1 MRKSDGLINVIFARI
16 KWLYAVIV
24 IFTGMTLMIAIF
36 YLVPKPYAQKISA
49 WFIRL
54 LVLLPVRVKGTPD
67 PEAQMFLLNHQSD
80 IDIGIMETITSKD
93 LAWVAKKELFN
104 IPFFGLVLKLP
115 KDIALE
121 RESKTALVKLI
132 KECKDRIDQGRVIT
146 IFPEGTRTETGKMK
160 PFKPGAKIVADKFA
174 LKVQPVVLIATAWHF
189 SNKRKHFHSGAV
201 TAVYLDSFVADKNDP
216 EWLNN
221 LHTTMQK
228 VYDDELANTPR
239 YR

>member
-1 MRKSDGLINVIFARI
+1 MITIFH
-16 KWLYAVIV
+16 
-24 IFTGMTLMIAIF
+24 
-36 YLVPKPYAQKISA
+36 LVPNPYAQKISA

-54 LVLLPVRVKGTPD
+54 LVFLPVRVKGTPD

-80 IDIGIMETITSKD
+80 IDIGIMETITPKD
-93 LAWVAKKELFN
+93 LAWVAKKELFDV
-104 IPFFGLVLKLP
+104 PFFGLVVKLP

-121 RESKTALVKLI
+121 RESKSSLVKLI
-132 KECKDRIDQGRVIT
+132 KECKDRLDHGRVIT

-160 PFKPGAKIVADKFA
+160 PFKAGAKIVADKFT

-189 SNKRKHFHSGAV
+189 SNKRKDFRPGTV
-201 TAVYLDSFVADKNDP
+201 TAVYMDSFVADKENP

-221 LHTTMQK
+221 LHTQMQK
-228 VYDDELANTPR
+228 VYDDELANHPR

>member
-1 MRKSDGLINVIFARI
+1 VIFARI
-16 KWLYAVIV
+16 RWLYALIV
-24 IFTGMTLMIAIF
+24 IFSGMTLMITIF
-36 YLVPKPYAQKISA
+36 HLVPNPYAQKISA

-54 LVLLPVRVKGTPD
+54 LVFLPVRVKGTPD

-80 IDIGIMETITSKD
+80 IDIGIMETITPKD
-93 LAWVAKKELFN
+93 LAWVAKKELFDV
-104 IPFFGLVLKLP
+104 PFFGLVVKLP

-121 RESKTALVKLI
+121 RESKSSLVKLI
-132 KECKDRIDQGRVIT
+132 KECKDRLDHGRVIT

-160 PFKPGAKIVADKFA
+160 PFKAGAKIVADKFT

-189 SNKRKHFHSGAV
+189 SNKRKNFRPGTV
-201 TAVYLDSFVADKNDP
+201 TAVYMDSFVADKENP

-221 LHTTMQK
+221 LHAQMQK
-228 VYDDELANTPR
+228 VYNDELANHPR

>member
-1 MRKSDGLINVIFARI
+1 MITIFH
-16 KWLYAVIV
+16 
-24 IFTGMTLMIAIF
+24 
-36 YLVPKPYAQKISA
+36 LVPNPYAQKISA

-54 LVLLPVRVKGTPD
+54 LVFLPVRVKGTPD

-80 IDIGIMETITSKD
+80 IDIGIMETITPKD
-93 LAWVAKKELFN
+93 LAWVAKKELFDV
-104 IPFFGLVLKLP
+104 PFFGLVVKLP

-121 RESKTALVKLI
+121 RESKSSLVKLI
-132 KECKDRIDQGRVIT
+132 KECKDRLDHGRVIT

-160 PFKPGAKIVADKFA
+160 PFKAGAKIVADKFT

-189 SNKRKHFHSGAV
+189 SNKRKDFRPGTV
-201 TAVYLDSFVADKNDP
+201 TAVYMDSFVADKEDP

-221 LHTTMQK
+221 LHTQMQK
-228 VYDDELANTPR
+228 VYDDELSHHPR

>member
-1 MRKSDGLINVIFARI
+1 MIFARI
-16 KWLYAVIV
+16 RWLYALIV
-24 IFTGMTLMIAIF
+24 IFSGMTLMITIF
-36 YLVPKPYAQKISA
+36 HLVPNPYAQKISA

-54 LVLLPVRVKGTPD
+54 LVFLPVRVKGTPD

-80 IDIGIMETITSKD
+80 IDIGIMETITPKD
-93 LAWVAKKELFN
+93 LAWVAKKELFDV
-104 IPFFGLVLKLP
+104 PFFGLVVKLP

-121 RESKTALVKLI
+121 RESKSSLVKLI
-132 KECKDRIDQGRVIT
+132 KECKDRLDHGRVIT

-160 PFKPGAKIVADKFA
+160 PFKAGAKIVADKFT

-189 SNKRKHFHSGAV
+189 SNKRKDFRPGSV
-201 TAVYLDSFVADKNDP
+201 TAVYMDSFVADKEDP

-221 LHTTMQK
+221 LHAQMQK
-228 VYDDELANTPR
+228 VYDDELANHPR

>member
-1 MRKSDGLINVIFARI
+1 VIFARI
-16 KWLYAVIV
+16 RWLYALIV
-24 IFTGMTLMIAIF
+24 IFSGMTLMITIF
-36 YLVPKPYAQKISA
+36 HLVPNPYAQKISA

-54 LVLLPVRVKGTPD
+54 LVFLPVRVKGTPD

-80 IDIGIMETITSKD
+80 IDIGIMETITPKD
-93 LAWVAKKELFN
+93 LAWVAKKELFDV
-104 IPFFGLVLKLP
+104 PFFGLVVKLP

-121 RESKTALVKLI
+121 RESKSSLVKLI
-132 KECKDRIDQGRVIT
+132 KECKDRLDHGRVIT

-160 PFKPGAKIVADKFA
+160 PFKAGAKIVADKFT

-189 SNKRKHFHSGAV
+189 SNKRKDFRPGTV
-201 TAVYLDSFVADKNDP
+201 TAVYMDSFVADKENP

-221 LHTTMQK
+221 LHTQMQK
-228 VYDDELANTPR
+228 VYDDELANHPR

>member
-1 MRKSDGLINVIFARI
+1 MIFARI
-16 KWLYAVIV
+16 RWLYAVIV

-54 LVLLPVRVKGTPD
+54 FVFTPVHIKGTPD
-67 PEAQMFLLNHQSD
+67 PDAQMYLLNHQSD
-80 IDIGIMETITSKD
+80 IDIGIMETITPKD
-93 LAWVAKKELFN
+93 LAWVAKKELFS

-115 KDIALE
+115 NDIALE
-121 RESKTALVKLI
+121 RESKTALIKLMR
-132 KECKDRIDQGRVIT
+132 ECKDRLDHGRVIT

-160 PFKPGAKIVADKFA
+160 PFKQGAKIVADKYT

-189 SNKRKHFHSGAV
+189 SNKRKDFHPGTI
-201 TAVYLDSFVADKNDP
+201 TAIYLDSFIADKEDP
-216 EWLNN
+216 KWLEN
-221 LHTTMQK
+221 LHATMQK
-228 VYDDELANTPR
+228 AYDDELANHPR

>member
-1 MRKSDGLINVIFARI
+1 MIFARI

-24 IFTGMTLMIAIF
+24 IFTGMTLMIATF
-36 YLVPKPYAQKISA
+36 YLLPKPYAVKFSA

-54 LVLLPVRVKGTPD
+54 LVLTPVRVKGQPD

-80 IDIGIMETITSKD
+80 IDIGIMETITTRD
-93 LAWVAKKELFN
+93 LAWVAKKELFDV
-104 IPFFGLVLKLP
+104 PFFGLVVRLP

-132 KECKDRIDQGRVIT
+132 KECKDRLDHGRVIT

-160 PFKPGAKIVADKFA
+160 PFKAGAKMVADKYS

-189 SNKRKHFHSGAV
+189 SNKRRDFRPGTI
-201 TAVYLDSFVADKNDP
+201 TAVYLDSFIADKENP
-216 EWLNN
+216 QWLNDT
-221 LHTTMQK
+221 HTLMQK
-228 VYDDELANTPR
+228 VYDDELANHPR

>member
-1 MRKSDGLINVIFARI
+1 
-16 KWLYAVIV
+16 
-24 IFTGMTLMIAIF
+24 MIAIF
-36 YLVPKPYAQKISA
+36 HFVPNPYAQKISA

-54 LVLLPVRVKGTPD
+54 LVFIPVRVKGVPD
-67 PEAQMFLLNHQSD
+67 PDAQMFLLNHQSD

-93 LAWVAKKELFN
+93 LAWVAKKELFDV
-104 IPFFGLVLKLP
+104 PFFGLVVKLP

-132 KECKDRIDQGRVIT
+132 KECKDRLDHGRVIT

-160 PFKPGAKIVADKFA
+160 PFKAGAKIVADKYA

-189 SNKRKHFHSGAV
+189 SNKRKDFRPGSV
-201 TAVYLDSFVADKNDP
+201 TAIYMDSFVADKEDP
-216 EWLNN
+216 QWLDR
-221 LHTTMQK
+221 LREQMQK
-228 VYDDELANTPR
+228 VYDDELSNHPR

>member
-1 MRKSDGLINVIFARI
+1 MNAIFARI
-16 KWLYAVIV
+16 RWLYALIV

-36 YLVPKPYAQKISA
+36 HFVPNPYAQKISA

-54 LVLLPVRVKGTPD
+54 LVFIPVRVKGVPD
-67 PEAQMFLLNHQSD
+67 PDAQMFLLNHQSD

-93 LAWVAKKELFN
+93 LAWVAKKELFDV
-104 IPFFGLVLKLP
+104 PFFGLVVKLP

-132 KECKDRIDQGRVIT
+132 KECKDRLDHGRVIT
-146 IFPEGTRTETGKMK
+146 IFPEGTRSETGKMK
-160 PFKPGAKIVADKFA
+160 PFKAGAKIVADKYA

-189 SNKRKHFHSGAV
+189 SNKRKDFRPGSV
-201 TAVYLDSFVADKNDP
+201 TAIYMDSFVADKEDP
-216 EWLNN
+216 QWLDR
-221 LHTTMQK
+221 LREQMQK
-228 VYDDELANTPR
+228 VYDDELSNHPR

>member
-1 MRKSDGLINVIFARI
+1 
-16 KWLYAVIV
+16 
-24 IFTGMTLMIAIF
+24 MIAIF

-54 LVLLPVRVKGTPD
+54 LVFLPIRVKGAPD
-67 PEAQMFLLNHQSD
+67 PDAQMFLLNHQSD
-80 IDIGIMETITSKD
+80 IDIGIMETITSHD

-115 KDIALE
+115 NDIALE

-132 KECKDRIDQGRVIT
+132 KECKERIDQGRVIT

-160 PFKPGAKIVADKFA
+160 PFKAGAKMVADKYS
-174 LKVQPVVLIATAWHF
+174 LKVQPVVLLETAYHF
-189 SNKRKHFHSGAV
+189 SNKRKDFRRGTV
-201 TAVYLDSFVADKNDP
+201 TAIYMDSFVADKSDP
-216 EWLNN
+216 LWLEN
-221 LHTTMQK
+221 LQIKMQK
-228 VYDDELANTPR
+228 VYDDELANHPR

>member
-1 MRKSDGLINVIFARI
+1 MIFARI
-16 KWLYAVIV
+16 RWLYAVIV
-24 IFTGMTLMIAIF
+24 IFTGMTLMIATF
-36 YLVPKPYAQKISA
+36 YLLPKPYAVKFSA

-54 LVLLPVRVKGTPD
+54 LVFVPIRVKGAPAPD
-67 PEAQMFLLNHQSD
+67 AQMFLLNHQSD
-80 IDIGIMETITSKD
+80 IDIGIMETITSHD
-93 LAWVAKKELFN
+93 LAWVAKKELFKV
-104 IPFFGLVLKLP
+104 PFFGLVVRLP

-132 KECKDRIDQGRVIT
+132 KECKDRLDRGRVIT

-160 PFKPGAKIVADKFA
+160 PFKQGAKIVADKYA

-189 SNKRKHFHSGAV
+189 SNKRKDFRPGAV
-201 TAVYLDSFVADKNDP
+201 TAVYMDPFTADKEDP

-221 LHTTMQK
+221 LHSQMQK
-228 VYDDELANTPR
+228 VYDDELANHPR